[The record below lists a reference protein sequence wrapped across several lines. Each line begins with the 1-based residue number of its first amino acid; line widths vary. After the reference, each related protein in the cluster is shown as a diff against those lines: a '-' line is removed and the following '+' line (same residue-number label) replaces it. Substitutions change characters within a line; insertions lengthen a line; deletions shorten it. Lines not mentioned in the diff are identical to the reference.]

1 MLKSI
6 IFLVKSFWAT
16 FIGIW
21 RFFSGHTG
29 SKGKGVKQ
37 AYHMPSCSTLSFNT
51 GRPDDVLS
59 KAMTEALLF
68 NQALTGEKKKKIWPN
83 FESLKKVKCSKRKK
97 LRLKPKREKNENYFR
112 SEMDWV
118 HSLLKSSLT
127 KKYVW
132 LYFYLPSLVSITFIA
147 HSTRYLSFKIFL
159 LAYQQKISV

>member
-1 MLKSI
+1 MGNFYRHLAI
-6 IFLVKSFWAT
+6 Y
-16 FIGIW
+16 
-21 RFFSGHTG
+21 SGHTG

-112 SEMDWV
+112 SEMD
-118 HSLLKSSLT
+118 
-127 KKYVW
+127 
-132 LYFYLPSLVSITFIA
+132 
-147 HSTRYLSFKIFL
+147 
-159 LAYQQKISV
+159 